1 MCRDWFGSVRA
12 CAVDGCASSYRSLF
26 IQSEIGY
33 NIDLKLVVL
42 LRMRQRC
49 WHHDNFST
57 NQDIYFFG
65 GLPLFYRG
73 FAPKLIVNEF
83 TP

>member
-1 MCRDWFGSVRA
+1 MCGDWFGSVRA

-26 IQSEIGY
+26 VQSEIGY
-33 NIDLKLVVL
+33 NIDLNAVGLIAHAPAKLL
-42 LRMRQRC
+42 S
-49 WHHDNFST
+49 WHF
-57 NQDIYFFG
+57 QYRPAFFL
-65 GLPLFYRG
+65 GLPLFYKG